1 MKVVFLVSG
10 GGGHLKHVWH
20 SNKILGLGLEFP
32 LVYSDREC
40 GASEFS
46 HRQGIKTISEPYSR
60 KNPEAL
66 NKILAETEADYI
78 VTNIH
83 KILDSSTL
91 RSSGAAFVNLHYSLL
106 PDYAGLIGMKTVD
119 AAKADNARRI
129 GSTCHEVIDA
139 VDAGPIILQAGFRP
153 DWNGEMPIILDTVF
167 RSASHILLHSLLTSQ
182 NTQKKTD
189 HTVIHGYD
197 VEYSMPLCFDPDI
210 LDKGYIWE
218 KIWQ

>member
-40 GASEFS
+40 GATEFS
-46 HRQGIKTISEPYSR
+46 RRQGIKTISEPYSR

-66 NKILAETEADYI
+66 NKILAETDTDYI

-106 PDYAGLIGMKTVD
+106 PAYAGLIGMKTVD
-119 AAKADNARRI
+119 AAKADNAEKI
-129 GSTCHEVIDA
+129 GSTCHGVIDA
-139 VDAGPIILQAGFRP
+139 VDAGPIILQAGFGP
-153 DWNGEMPIILDTVF
+153 DWNAEMPMILDTVF
-167 RSASHILLHSLLTSQ
+167 RSASHILLHSLLTKENS
-182 NTQKKTD
+182 QKKTD
-189 HTVIHGYD
+189 RAIIHGYE
-197 VEYSMPLCFDPDI
+197 VSYSTSLCFDPQL
-210 LDKGYIWE
+210 LDNGDIWE
-218 KIWQ
+218 KIKQ